1 MGEKLR
7 ASGTPGL
14 RLDKKQR
21 GLSGWGQ
28 GGDARG
34 TGSVQPGGHSGL
46 CGALGTN
53 ATARAHEVRE
63 GPEQTQLG
71 RPSVCLMPGF
81 GLGVAE
87 HLGLGLEGLAEPPC
101 PLCATLRLPALPPA
115 LSGTRGQNMATAHLR
130 LLQAQPRAVSLTRP
144 KASRRWDLPPSS
156 AAPLSQTGD
165 PSKAWGASP
174 RDLEVSQADVA
185 LVPSVKP
192 MSSLIPLF
200 TQPTGCPFCV
210 GLRVWLGTQPQ
221 SLELMKPHSWGGGVP
236 GSWLLRHPWCAHVLC
251 HLCRL

>member
-1 MGEKLR
+1 M
-7 ASGTPGL
+7 
-14 RLDKKQR
+14 
-21 GLSGWGQ
+21 
-28 GGDARG
+28 
-34 TGSVQPGGHSGL
+34 
-46 CGALGTN
+46 
-53 ATARAHEVRE
+53 RE

-210 GLRVWLGTQPQ
+210 GLRVWLGTQPPIPRTDEAPQ
-221 SLELMKPHSWGGGVP
+221 LGG
-236 GSWLLRHPWCAHVLC
+236 RCARVLAPASPVVC
-251 HLCRL
+251 PRAVSPVSAVMAGHANDTF